1 MLAQVHEL
9 VHGFQHTE
17 QNECQN
23 DKVNDGRDECTD
35 AQVDVKR
42 QVQHNITEICLEQNA
57 NDGVDDVVRQ
67 RSDQRGECAADENT
81 DGHVHHVAF
90 QGKSF
95 ELFQELFHNVFPPVW
110 INFQG
115 HAPHRLQTANN
126 TPFCPAV
133 IAAA

>member
-1 MLAQVHEL
+1 MDLVPRGGFADILGFDFVAAFNGQHRGICFASAAGRVSLGGLFFFMLAQVHEL

-57 NDGVDDVVRQ
+57 NDGVDDVVR
-67 RSDQRGECAADENT
+67 
-81 DGHVHHVAF
+81 
-90 QGKSF
+90 
-95 ELFQELFHNVFPPVW
+95 
-110 INFQG
+110 
-115 HAPHRLQTANN
+115 
-126 TPFCPAV
+126 
-133 IAAA
+133 